1 MGPVRRGALEETIQS
16 PRTTP
21 GFRRPVNIA
30 KGNFCVLLR
39 ALSGRLIQTLN
50 HPVNSPFPFLED
62 AGGLVESQVISN
74 MHKGGLR
81 AGI

>member
-1 MGPVRRGALEETIQS
+1 MGPVRRGTLEETIQS
-16 PRTTP
+16 PRTMP

-30 KGNFCVLLR
+30 KGNFCVLFR
-39 ALSGRLIQTLN
+39 ALSGGLN
-50 HPVNSPFPFLED
+50 HSVNSPFPFLED

-74 MHKGGLR
+74 MYKGGLR